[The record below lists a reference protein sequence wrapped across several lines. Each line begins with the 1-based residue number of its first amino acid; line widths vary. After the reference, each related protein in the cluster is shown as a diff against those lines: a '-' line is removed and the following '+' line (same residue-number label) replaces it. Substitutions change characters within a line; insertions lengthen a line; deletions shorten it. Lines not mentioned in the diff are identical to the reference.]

1 MKGKAM
7 ERKTTNYLL
16 RILLPLCL
24 LALLLT
30 GCRTVKVVPVTEYR
44 DRYVSRTDSFLK
56 VDSIYLHDSVAV
68 YTKGDTV
75 YLTKTQYKDR
85 LKYVKI
91 NRTDTVTIHDSI
103 PYRVTVTVEK
113 QRTWIE
119 KVTDTAGKV
128 ALALCAVLVI
138 AVVCYLLRRHRNNAV
153 S

>member
-1 MKGKAM
+1 M

-24 LALLLT
+24 LVLLLT

-56 VDSIYLHDSVAV
+56 VDSVYLHDSVSV
-68 YTKGDTV
+68 YMRGDTV
-75 YLTKTQYKDR
+75 FLTKTQYKDR

-113 QRTWIE
+113 QRTWME
-119 KVTDTAGKV
+119 KATDTAGKA
-128 ALALCAVLVI
+128 ALALCAVLAIV
-138 AVVCYLLRRHRNNAV
+138 VVCYLLKRQRDNDV